1 MDKKPDQDVEKALS
15 PEKTKEHAAKQP
27 TIDHSD
33 NQDDI
38 LNQLDQFEQPSP
50 VKENAPPLKHEA
62 PKENLIEDAPLPPS
76 PQQTY
81 FNQPVSSSDFS
92 SDQVEAIVNEKWE
105 EFLTRI
111 GDINLWKETMNNE
124 LIAIK
129 QEIIRTQDHFKNLQG
144 SVLGKVGE
152 YNQNISNINTEMKAL
167 EKVFQKILEPLTTNI
182 KELSRITEKLKS
194 K

>member
-1 MDKKPDQDVEKALS
+1 
-15 PEKTKEHAAKQP
+15 
-27 TIDHSD
+27 
-33 NQDDI
+33 
-38 LNQLDQFEQPSP
+38 
-50 VKENAPPLKHEA
+50 
-62 PKENLIEDAPLPPS
+62 
-76 PQQTY
+76 
-81 FNQPVSSSDFS
+81 
-92 SDQVEAIVNEKWE
+92 
-105 EFLTRI
+105 
-111 GDINLWKETMNNE
+111 MNNE